1 MYFMTYF
8 TLPCPSE
15 QYSVS
20 IDFIEEVSIT
30 TCIIIN
36 VSEKNISGNNKY
48 YSYIINVCVQL
59 EDTLHELIRN

>member
-20 IDFIEEVSIT
+20 IDFIEVVSIT

-36 VSEKNISGNNKY
+36 VSEKNISGNTKY
-48 YSYIINVCVQL
+48 YSCIIYICVQL
-59 EDTLHELIRN
+59 EDTMHESIRN

>member
-20 IDFIEEVSIT
+20 IDFIEVVSIT
-30 TCIIIN
+30 TCIITN
-36 VSEKNISGNNKY
+36 VSEKNISGNKNITRA
-48 YSYIINVCVQL
+48 SYTYVFNLKIQCTNQ
-59 EDTLHELIRN
+59 